1 MKPYTLALLAALTTG
16 TAHAELAVF
25 GGFFVFDDEQTEFD
39 YNGLSPM
46 GEFGIEYRHNVDN
59 ELSVSVGYKH
69 QSSAL
74 YREEGEGFNGP
85 FVSARLVIW
94 K

>member
-1 MKPYTLALLAALTTG
+1 MKPLILLIALLTSS
-16 TAHAELAVF
+16 AHAELAMF
-25 GGFFVFDDEQTEFD
+25 GGFFVFDDEQTQND

-46 GEFGIEYRHNVDN
+46 GEFGIEYRHQVDN